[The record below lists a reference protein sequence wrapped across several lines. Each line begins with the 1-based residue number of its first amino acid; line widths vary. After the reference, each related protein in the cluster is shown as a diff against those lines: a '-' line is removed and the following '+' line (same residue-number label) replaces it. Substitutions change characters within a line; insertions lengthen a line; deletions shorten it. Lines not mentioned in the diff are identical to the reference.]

1 MTGTCYFCGAE
12 GESYQEQIFDHI
24 FEALICERCDRLSA
38 LTRYGEWVDSDC
50 NMSQYRREHDYY
62 WRSVKGDNRDKKEM
76 SPLPRDRI

>member
-24 FEALICERCDRLSA
+24 FEALICEKCDRFSA

-62 WRSVKGDNRDKKEM
+62 WRSVKGDNRDKK
-76 SPLPRDRI
+76 